1 MKQKMQRLDFL
12 IDKLH
17 SLNPSVLCEKEF
29 VRLNNLSEKIN
40 RIMQNK
46 LDTTRLQYKSLIEKL
61 ELVNPLSTLKR
72 GYSITY
78 KDGKALT
85 DIKKYKSKR

>member
-1 MKQKMQRLDFL
+1 
-12 IDKLH
+12 
-17 SLNPSVLCEKEF
+17 
-29 VRLNNLSEKIN
+29 
-40 RIMQNK
+40 MQNK

-85 DIKKYKSKR
+85 DIKNIKAKDSLTIRLYNGEASVVVTNIKEM